1 MRVKRLVV
9 CLVTLLLV
17 GDVSARAKPAPSSV
31 EMLEFLGTYE
41 TADGEAVD
49 PLEVA
54 GSAELEKVS
63 AKSGSGE
70 AETIKGNIK
79 EKGRRL

>member
-1 MRVKRLVV
+1 MRAKQLVV
-9 CLVTLLLV
+9 CVVALLLV
-17 GDVSARAKPAPSSV
+17 GDVSSRAKPAPSSV

-54 GSAELEKVS
+54 GSAAPEKVS
-63 AKSGSGE
+63 AKSGSEE
-70 AETIKGNIK
+70 ADTNKGKIKN
-79 EKGRRL
+79 KGKRL

>member
-1 MRVKRLVV
+1 MRAKQLIV
-9 CLVTLLLV
+9 CVVTLLLV

-41 TADGEAVD
+41 TAGGGDVD
-49 PLEVA
+49 PLELAGAVA
-54 GSAELEKVS
+54 LGKASAET
-63 AKSGSGE
+63 GSKE
-70 AETIKGNIK
+70 AETITGKHK

>member
-9 CLVTLLLV
+9 CVATLLLV
-17 GDVSARAKPAPSSV
+17 GDVAARAKPAPSSV

-41 TADGEAVD
+41 TAGGEDVD
-49 PLEVA
+49 PLELA
-54 GSAELEKVS
+54 GAAALEKVS
-63 AKSGSGE
+63 AKSGSEE
-70 AETIKGNIK
+70 AEAVKGKIK